1 MTWLDTLAVVSLS
14 IALLC
19 ALWLAI
25 DVSRRPQQMWIMNPV
40 WPITALYFGPL
51 AVWFY
56 YVYGRTPGPGE
67 PPRREKP
74 FAASAAVAGMH
85 CGAGCTLGDIIAES
99 VLFLTG
105 TVIAGSRLL
114 TSYIGDYT
122 LAYIFGI
129 AFQYYSIAPMRG
141 IYGWPG
147 IWAAMKV
154 DTLSLTAFE
163 IGLFA
168 WMWVMTI
175 LPGGMMTPAQPAFW
189 FEMQIGMVLGFVT
202 AYPMNWWLIKIGWK
216 EGM

>member
-1 MTWLDTLAVVSLS
+1 MPWLNTLAVISLTVA
-14 IALLC
+14 ILC

-25 DVSRRPQQMWIMNPV
+25 DVCRRPQSMAVMNPV

-56 YVYGRTPGPGE
+56 YRYGRTRASGE
-67 PPRREKP
+67 PARAKNP
-74 FAASAAVAGMH
+74 FAVGAAIAGMH
-85 CGAGCTLGDIIAES
+85 CGAGCTLGDIVSETT
-99 VLFLTG
+99 LFLTG

-114 TSYIGDYT
+114 TSYIGDYA
-122 LAYIFGI
+122 LAYVFGI

-154 DTLSLTAFE
+154 DTLTLTAFE
-163 IGLFA
+163 IGLFV
-168 WMWVMTI
+168 WMWVMTL
-175 LPGGMMTPAQPAFW
+175 LPGGAMTPAQPAFW
-189 FEMQIGMVLGFVT
+189 FLMQIGMVIGYVT

-216 EGM
+216 EAM